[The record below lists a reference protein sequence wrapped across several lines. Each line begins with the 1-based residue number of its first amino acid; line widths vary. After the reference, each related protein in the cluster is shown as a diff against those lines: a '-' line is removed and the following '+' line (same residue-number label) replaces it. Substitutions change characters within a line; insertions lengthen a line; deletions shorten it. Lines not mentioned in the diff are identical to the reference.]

1 WEIGHINVSDQFWQ
15 YQKEIVKKTEI
26 EGLKYENIYKLLALS
41 SIIVLSWPYILSS
54 LNEASFNHFLEK
66 DAFMESGN
74 SKLTYIIFLRCRYDS
89 VMKIVPLKLSEEEYC
104 LYFTR
109 PLICDKWC
117 TILNSE
123 FKPLGSTPQRMKDR
137 LKVQLKTQK
146 SINQQLQSKEGPGE
160 AVIFLNI
167 GDLME
172 FYFMDLK
179 HDDDDEEQ
187 NLSERIENLK
197 IKLRKQYKILT
208 ATEYNRKCVVYEI
221 R

>member
-74 SKLTYIIFLRCRYDS
+74 SKLSRL
-89 VMKIVPLKLSEEEYC
+89 
-104 LYFTR
+104 TR

-167 GDLME
+167 ECSRNTIPTEQMSFVRKFPDLSQV
-172 FYFMDLK
+172 K
-179 HDDDDEEQ
+179 
-187 NLSERIENLK
+187 
-197 IKLRKQYKILT
+197 KLIH
-208 ATEYNRKCVVYEI
+208 
-221 R
+221 